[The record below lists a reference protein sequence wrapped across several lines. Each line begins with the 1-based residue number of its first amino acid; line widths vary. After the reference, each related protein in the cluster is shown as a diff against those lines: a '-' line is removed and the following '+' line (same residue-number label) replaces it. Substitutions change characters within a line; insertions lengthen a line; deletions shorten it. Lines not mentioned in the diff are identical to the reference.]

1 MKQKDNLLAWRAL
14 AVTVETG
21 NITQTALLLDL
32 DSAKVSRLIA
42 GLEKEIGF
50 ELLVKNRRPFIPTD
64 RCRQILPMVLPLL
77 DGFSRLDEFCAG
89 TAQKILIRFS
99 APVEM
104 TQQFYSQELLQY
116 SHLNP
121 RIQFSMLPEM
131 TVRELLAGD
140 TDVAVV
146 NQSSADQS
154 EIVARHVVSNS
165 TPVFASPQYLEAH
178 GVPRTPEDLSRHV
191 GLLQVM
197 PNNAPT
203 MILYRDG
210 VASNIIHW
218 QNIYLSHDQ
227 FLIRNMVLN
236 HQGITPDL
244 YLGHVVEELRQGKI
258 VPILPGWERQN
269 WNMHILARRDRYLSD
284 PVIRDFVNWFSQVEN
299 KQCVERI
306 MQARSAIE
314 EARAKGLAE
323 NYE

>member
-146 NQSSADQS
+146 NQSPADQS

-258 VPILPGWERQN
+258 VPILLGWERQN

>member
-146 NQSSADQS
+146 NQSPADQS

-165 TPVFASPQYLEAH
+165 TPVFASPQYLE
-178 GVPRTPEDLSRHV
+178 
-191 GLLQVM
+191 
-197 PNNAPT
+197 
-203 MILYRDG
+203 
-210 VASNIIHW
+210 
-218 QNIYLSHDQ
+218 
-227 FLIRNMVLN
+227 
-236 HQGITPDL
+236 
-244 YLGHVVEELRQGKI
+244 
-258 VPILPGWERQN
+258 
-269 WNMHILARRDRYLSD
+269 
-284 PVIRDFVNWFSQVEN
+284 
-299 KQCVERI
+299 
-306 MQARSAIE
+306 
-314 EARAKGLAE
+314 
-323 NYE
+323 

>member
-1 MKQKDNLLAWRAL
+1 
-14 AVTVETG
+14 
-21 NITQTALLLDL
+21 
-32 DSAKVSRLIA
+32 
-42 GLEKEIGF
+42 
-50 ELLVKNRRPFIPTD
+50 
-64 RCRQILPMVLPLL
+64 
-77 DGFSRLDEFCAG
+77 
-89 TAQKILIRFS
+89 
-99 APVEM
+99 
-104 TQQFYSQELLQY
+104 
-116 SHLNP
+116 
-121 RIQFSMLPEM
+121 M

-146 NQSSADQS
+146 NQSPADQS

-236 HQGITPDL
+236 HQALRGISIWDMWWKSSDRGRSFRFFPAGSGRTGICTFWRDET
-244 YLGHVVEELRQGKI
+244 VICR
-258 VPILPGWERQN
+258 IL
-269 WNMHILARRDRYLSD
+269 
-284 PVIRDFVNWFSQVEN
+284 
-299 KQCVERI
+299 
-306 MQARSAIE
+306 
-314 EARAKGLAE
+314 
-323 NYE
+323 